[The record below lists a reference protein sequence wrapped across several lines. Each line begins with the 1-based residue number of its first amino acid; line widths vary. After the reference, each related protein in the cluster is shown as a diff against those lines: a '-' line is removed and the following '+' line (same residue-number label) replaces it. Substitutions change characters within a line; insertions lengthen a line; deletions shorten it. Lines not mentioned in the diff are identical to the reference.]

1 MDMSSPSAFAA
12 LIDSSTNFAAPASQG
27 LSDAE
32 LMVTQRSLAEI
43 RRRADA
49 WSASVAAEIAHRS
62 RHELGNQ
69 GLAQRYGAR
78 TPELLVQHLAG
89 TSVREAHTMVRVGT
103 LIMSPSPLD
112 AVGAAVAD
120 GHMSLDAADAIRAGL
135 HVDPSVPAQ
144 SLISAAESLVR
155 DAASLTVEK
164 LAVRAREWGAEL
176 DEQHVLD
183 RECAMRDARYLR
195 ITPQPDGM
203 TRLSGLLDPESA
215 AIVVAAYDGATSPR
229 RGGPRFVDPGE
240 IDRAERLTRD
250 QRTTEQIAVDSFVEL
265 IRVGATAAPEVVG
278 VQRPAVRVLVTERD
292 LARRAGFARVEGQTA
307 PISITTVER
316 EICDRGTVPIHFD
329 NAGQVVNVGREQ
341 RRFTSRQRIGL
352 AARDG
357 GCRFPDCERPPSWS
371 EAHHIVPWSQG
382 GRTDIADGIL
392 LCRHHHLLLHDQ
404 GWHVTRQHAD
414 YFLVPPRS
422 QDPAQVPIPAPP
434 KTRFVQRMFAAAE
447 RDAAAQPGRELIA
460 AH

>member
-1 MDMSSPSAFAA
+1 MPTRSAFAA
-12 LIDSSTNFAAPASQG
+12 LVDPSTGFAAPASEG

-32 LMVTQRSLAEI
+32 LMQTQRSLAEF
-43 RRRADA
+43 RRRVDA

-62 RHELGNQ
+62 RHELGGE
-69 GLAQRYGAR
+69 GLAQRHGAR

-89 TSVREAHTMVRVGT
+89 TSVREAHTMVRVGA
-103 LIMSPSPLD
+103 LIVSPSPLD

-120 GHMSLDAADAIRAGL
+120 GQLSLDAADAIRSGL
-135 HVDPSVPAQ
+135 SAVDASVPAV
-144 SLISAAESLVR
+144 SVTAAAESLVL

-164 LAVRAREWGAEL
+164 LAARAREWGAEL

-183 RECAMRDARYLR
+183 RELALRDARYLR
-195 ITPQPDGM
+195 ITPQSDGM

-229 RGGPRFVDPGE
+229 RGGPRFVDPAS

-265 IRVGATAAPEVVG
+265 IRVGADAAPEIVG
-278 VQRPAVRVLVTERD
+278 VRRAAVRVLVTDRD
-292 LARRAGFARVEGQTA
+292 LARRAGSARVEGQTA
-307 PISITTVER
+307 PISITAVER

-329 NAGQVVNVGREQ
+329 TDGQIVNVGREQ
-341 RRFTSRQRIGL
+341 RLFTTRQRVGIGV
-352 AARDG
+352 RDG
-357 GCRFPDCERPPSWS
+357 GCRFPTCDRPPSWC
-371 EAHHIVPWSQG
+371 EVHHINEWFRDD

-404 GWHVTRQHAD
+404 GWRATRTGAS
-414 YFLVPPRS
+414 YCLVPPPS
-422 QDPAQVPIPAPP
+422 LDPAQLPIAAPP
-434 KTRFVQRMFAAAE
+434 KTQMVKRMLEAAE
-447 RDAAAQPGRELIA
+447 SDLVAAR
-460 AH
+460 